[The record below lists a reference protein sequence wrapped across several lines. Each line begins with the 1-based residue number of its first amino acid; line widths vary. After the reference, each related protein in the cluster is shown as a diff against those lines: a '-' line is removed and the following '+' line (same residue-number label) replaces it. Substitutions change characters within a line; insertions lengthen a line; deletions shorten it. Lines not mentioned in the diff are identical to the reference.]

1 MHREAK
7 WPTTSSPVTPTWSSS
22 RTTRPIL
29 GVVADKPDLFCSQ
42 PDVQGVQHR
51 THRRDGA
58 IGFDIS
64 WLFHMNVAT
73 LLSAL
78 TPTSRS
84 ALASCAVRA
93 RLRRMLPPG
102 RCHPAVA
109 SEPDDPRAHWFRAAR
124 SHQRSA
130 DCCIVLFTCW
140 AFPPRLPSRRRS
152 TPLSWCPCCSTGPA
166 AALSSAVRSGR
177 STLPH
182 NACRRRSHQF
192 DPLRLQAAPA
202 RSSR

>member
-42 PDVQGVQHR
+42 PDVEGVQHR

-58 IGFDIS
+58 IGSTCS

-84 ALASCAVRA
+84 ALAGCAVRA

-109 SEPDDPRAHWFRAAR
+109 SNLTIRVHTGSVPHDRTNG
-124 SHQRSA
+124 QRMVLH
-130 DCCIVLFTCW
+130 VLFTCW
-140 AFPPRLPSRRRS
+140 AFP
-152 TPLSWCPCCSTGPA
+152 
-166 AALSSAVRSGR
+166 
-177 STLPH
+177 
-182 NACRRRSHQF
+182 
-192 DPLRLQAAPA
+192 
-202 RSSR
+202 